1 MYDQD
6 SLVPKFSLNH
16 YVTLPPNS
24 ISLIKYH
31 DVWSTILKNDV
42 SLLYHRRFLP
52 DSGKNNNN
60 LKYILCW
67 MRIFHIFCTLY
78 HQMLMLT
85 TWTSVISCCCSQALW
100 NVNIYLLLK
109 EMGLY
114 YRFRTLCYYFC
125 FLCFILFLSLFTL
138 ETLFLAI
145 FSVAVSWNFS
155 LNINMVFV
163 TWDSETWQLN
173 LLAFLVEEE

>member
-16 YVTLPPNS
+16 HVTLSPNS
-24 ISLIKYH
+24 VSLIKYH

-52 DSGKNNNN
+52 DSDKNNN

-78 HQMLMLT
+78 YQMLMLT

-125 FLCFILFLSLFTL
+125 FLCFILFLLLLLLLDAMTL
-138 ETLFLAI
+138 QYLPDFLI
-145 FSVAVSWNFS
+145 SCSCFISSGNQGG
-155 LNINMVFV
+155 NISCV
-163 TWDSETWQLN
+163 
-173 LLAFLVEEE
+173 